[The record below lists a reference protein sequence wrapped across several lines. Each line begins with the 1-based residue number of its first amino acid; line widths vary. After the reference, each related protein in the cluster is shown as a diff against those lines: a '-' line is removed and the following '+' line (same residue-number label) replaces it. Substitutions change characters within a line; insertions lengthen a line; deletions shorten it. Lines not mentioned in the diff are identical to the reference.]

1 MLWTPSREERAALAA
16 HAAVRV
22 RVGLQPLDG
31 RLADPCLY
39 ADWGDGFSEET
50 RASLRVVEPGL
61 YTAVARSNAAGLRR
75 LRIDPTASPARF
87 VVTRLEVEPADGEA
101 GAVRRHSAPKRLLRR
116 VLRRLPAPLQRLL
129 RLTREALTGDAR
141 ARQGARRRLLG
152 VLRPG
157 AGDPWREAY
166 VHAFE
171 VARNLRSPHF
181 AAPPLSP
188 PARDPEGARVIAFH
202 LPQFHPIPENDAWWG
217 KGFTEWSNVTKAVP
231 QFRGHVQPRLPA
243 DLGYYDLR
251 LPEALRAQA
260 DLARRTGVD
269 AFCFH
274 YYWFGGRRLLERPLD
289 AFVADPEIDLPVL
302 PLLGQRELDPPLGR
316 RRERHPDRPAAL
328 ARGRRRRLRGY
339 RPLHALAPLSADRR
353 PPPPAHL
360 PARHPARRRC
370 DGGAVARSAR
380 GSSAWANSSCSAPA
394 PSASAT
400 TRATA
405 STAWSSSRP
414 TPSAWA
420 RSPTGWSG

>member
-1 MLWTPSREERAALAA
+1 
-16 HAAVRV
+16 
-22 RVGLQPLDG
+22 
-31 RLADPCLY
+31 
-39 ADWGDGFSEET
+39 
-50 RASLRVVEPGL
+50 
-61 YTAVARSNAAGLRR
+61 
-75 LRIDPTASPARF
+75 
-87 VVTRLEVEPADGEA
+87 
-101 GAVRRHSAPKRLLRR
+101 

-141 ARQGARRRLLG
+141 ARQGRAVACWACCGPARR
-152 VLRPG
+152 
-157 AGDPWREAY
+157 DPWREAY

-289 AFVADPEIDLPVL
+289 AFVAD
-302 PLLGQRELDPPLGR
+302 R
-316 RRERHPDRPAAL
+316 RSIFRSPSAGPTRTGPAA
-328 ARGRRRRLRGY
+328 GT
-339 RPLHALAPLSADRR
+339 AP
-353 PPPPAHL
+353 
-360 PARHPARRRC
+360 
-370 DGGAVARSAR
+370 
-380 GSSAWANSSCSAPA
+380 
-394 PSASAT
+394 
-400 TRATA
+400 RAT
-405 STAWSSSRP
+405 S
-414 TPSAWA
+414 
-420 RSPTGWSG
+420 